1 MSRGIDFLITYR
13 VVKMLITPF
22 EKTEAFKRGIID
34 KDGKVLK
41 KYRTLYRAGDKKNYT
56 LLHRFVFNLKRILK
70 RVGLGSK
77 LGSFAVA
84 LALLIKEDK
93 SFAMYKDAIESG
105 VIMYLKE
112 QGEYDKLLKEEGE
125 IPELN
130 IEQEPFMTCFG
141 IDVYERGDELVSE
154 TEYAQTL

>member
-1 MSRGIDFLITYR
+1 MARGIDFLITYR

-34 KDGKVLK
+34 KKGKVLIKYK
-41 KYRTLYRAGDKKNYT
+41 KVEGSDRKHYT

-84 LALLIKEDK
+84 LALLIREDK

-154 TEYAQTL
+154 TEYAQAL